1 MVEKNHDWLISTIKT
16 AKKGDLKRKRFT
28 LFPRSQRSIEIYCQE
43 DDRVMCYWS
52 EDEGSRL
59 LFDAY
64 YEPDGVDRRT
74 EV

>member
-1 MVEKNHDWLISTIKT
+1 MAHIYNQNCEERRSQ
-16 AKKGDLKRKRFT
+16 AEAFT

-64 YEPDGVDRRT
+64 YEPDGVDRKI